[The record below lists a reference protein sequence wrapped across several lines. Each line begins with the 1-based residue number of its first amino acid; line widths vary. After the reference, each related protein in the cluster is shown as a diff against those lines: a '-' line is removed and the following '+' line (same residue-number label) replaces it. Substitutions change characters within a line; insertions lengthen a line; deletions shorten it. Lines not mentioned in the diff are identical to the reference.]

1 MAAAPDL
8 PFHLKGNFA
17 PVKEEVTAF
26 DLPVEGA
33 LPPELRG
40 LYVRNGAN
48 PPSGHSEHWFL
59 APGMVHGVRLEGGRA
74 AWYRN
79 RYVRTARFLDPEK
92 PKLSDDGV
100 FDRTLSYANT
110 HVLRHAGRILAL
122 EEASFP
128 WMLDDEL
135 GTVGCFDYEGGLR
148 TPMTA
153 HPKHCPKTGELLF
166 FGYAQLPPYLTYH
179 RVSPDGRLVQSEE
192 ITVGG
197 PTMIH
202 DFAVTERHAVFMDL
216 PVVFDMELALSGR
229 MPFRWSDDHPARMGV
244 MPREGGDADV
254 RWFEVEPCYVFHTLN
269 AWSEGDQV
277 VLDGCRI
284 SELWREPG
292 DFSGGRTTLHRWRF
306 DLAGGRA
313 REETLDPRAQD
324 FPRVADRTTG
334 QRHRFGYT
342 VILGGGEDGGDDPVL
357 GRLHQIDLRTGRS
370 REHDFGSGVHP
381 SEPVFVPGEG
391 AASDDEGWVLAFVH
405 DDRSDRSA
413 LVVLDASR
421 FEAPPVARIPLPQ
434 RVPFGFHGSWLP
446 DAS

>member
-1 MAAAPDL
+1 MAAAEEL

-40 LYVRNGAN
+40 LYVRNGPN
-48 PPSGHSEHWFL
+48 PPSGTSVHWFL
-59 APGMVHGVRLEGGRA
+59 SQGMVHGVRLEDGRA

-79 RYVRTARFLDPEK
+79 RYVRTPRYEDPDK
-92 PKLSDDGV
+92 PKMADDGSV
-100 FDRTLSYANT
+100 DLPLSFANT

-122 EEASFP
+122 EEASLP
-128 WMLDDEL
+128 WELDEEL
-135 GTVGCFDYEGGLR
+135 GTRGCFDYEGRLR

-153 HPKHCPKTGELLF
+153 HPKLCPKTGELLF
-166 FGYAQLPPYLTYH
+166 FGYSFLPPYLTYH

-192 ITVGG
+192 ISMGG
-197 PTMIH
+197 PTMVH
-202 DFAVTERHAVFMDL
+202 DFAVTGRHTIFMDL
-216 PVVFDMELALSGR
+216 PVIFDPELATSGQ
-229 MPFRWSDDHPARMGV
+229 MPLRWSDDYPARMGV
-244 MPREGGDADV
+244 MPRDGGDADV

-269 AWSEGDQV
+269 AWSEGDEV

-292 DFSGGRTTLHRWRF
+292 DFSGGETTLHRWRF
-306 DLAGGRA
+306 DLAGGGV
-313 REETLDPRAQD
+313 REETLDDRGQD
-324 FPRVADRTTG
+324 FPRVADRAVG
-334 QRHRFGYT
+334 QKHRFGYT
-342 VILGGGEDGGDDPVL
+342 VLFGGEGDEPVL
-357 GRLHQIDLRTGRS
+357 GRLHQIDLETGRR
-370 REHDFGSGVHP
+370 REHDFGP
-381 SEPVFVPGEG
+381 SVRPAEPVFVPAEG
-391 AASDDEGWVLAFVH
+391 GRADDEGFVLSYVY
-405 DDRSDRSA
+405 DEQSDASA

-446 DAS
+446 DRG